1 MRKLSD
7 AFKRK
12 QNEGTAKFLKY
23 ADFTLKDGTELHLSN
38 EALWDNGFKF
48 EDAVSSE
55 SSFDIGAAITNQCTI
70 SLNNIYDDF
79 TDYVF
84 EGAEVVCYVG
94 LKLYPEGAKE
104 DTIEQEWKDVDGNA
118 ILDVDGNKILL
129 SRDDSLIERVRIC
142 TMTVTDAPYQ
152 NSSVINLVCQDN
164 MRKFDRSYSD
174 SKLQYPATRSEIIR
188 DACNVCGVVLN
199 TTTFENDDY
208 VIKER
213 PIDEGLTFRQVIAW
227 TVQCG
232 CQWLRCNEDGQL
244 CIGWYNTEPKAEE
257 RGSVV
262 NTNGLTVNM
271 EDVVITGIRV
281 TENVET
287 SDDKKIKSYLCGEE
301 GYVLEI
307 TGNKLIC
314 AGSGNEIATLI
325 GERCIGMKFRP
336 FTVKQLTDISLEA
349 GDAVV
354 VTDRKGNQYES
365 YITNMNIQPGN
376 YQLTECNAKSAERN
390 SSKRYELLTQAM
402 ANARKNMNKKI
413 ARYDETVQQMTKLIS
428 QGFGM
433 YFTEVK
439 QENGGSIFYMHDK
452 PNMEESG
459 YVCYWTSNGIIASL
473 DGGATW
479 GIDKNGNALFNVITA
494 RGINAKWINT
504 GEFRVVDEDGNEVFY
519 VNCDTGVVRIK
530 AQQFSLTGESIAE
543 IANKQIDNFVENIYK
558 TDLDEIKKQLSNKIE
573 TWYQDTDPSVNW
585 DKITEVVWCDVD
597 GYPIL
602 DADENK
608 ILTYYEELKAEHE
621 GDLWYN
627 TDTKEKWMYKLG
639 QWVPEEIPD
648 IVFDEI
654 DGKSSIYINT
664 PTTPYKER
672 DLWFKDGKILVCKES
687 RSTGECNNDDWV
699 KKDEYTDDSKVIDFI
714 ENTYTPKIQEMQE
727 QIDGKVESFFF
738 DYEPTLE
745 NYPANK
751 WTTEEERLKH
761 NADTFY
767 WKTKKSTYIFC
778 KIDGVWQWLEN
789 KDPDIKK
796 AMEAAEAAKDTADG
810 KRRTFVTTPVPP
822 YDEGDLWTQGDKGD
836 LMCCKVS
843 RLSGNYVS
851 SDWGKA
857 TKYTDNSALD
867 KFNEELNQSEIFNRL
882 TNNGTEQGIFLKDGK
897 IYINFSYAEG
907 GTLKLGGRDN
917 QYGELIMLDADG
929 KEVGRWNNGEL
940 STSSAKILGG
950 TINIDTGGLNN
961 AIKLNSRNNSLS
973 LSPTKMVI
981 KMDPINSGEYGY
993 GNYSEIESNTIKMGR
1008 ISNGSGNS
1016 AISNYTV
1023 LSPDGIVIND
1033 YKKGGHIYLEPISL
1047 GGYFDCDLT
1056 VTKNFSVQGTKNRIV
1071 NTENYA
1077 SRLQYCYEMPSPMFG
1092 DIGEGYTD
1100 DTGVCVVA
1108 VDDIFR
1114 ETVTSGSNY
1123 YVFLQKEG
1131 PGDIWIENKTDSYF
1145 TVQGTKNMKFSWEIK
1160 AKQKGYEF
1168 ERLES
1173 YEESEKE
1180 ESINYED
1187 IGYNTY
1193 IEYVNAL
1200 ESLEGEEI

>member
-38 EALWDNGFKF
+38 EELWDNGFKF

-390 SSKRYELLTQAM
+390 SSKRYELLTQEM
-402 ANARKNMNKKI
+402 ANARKNMNQKI

-473 DGGATW
+473 DGGTTW
-479 GIDKNGNALFNVITA
+479 AIDKNGNALFNVITA
-494 RGINAKWINT
+494 RGINANWINT
-504 GEFRVVDEDGNEVFY
+504 GEFRVTDEDGNEVFY

-543 IANKQIDNFVENIYK
+543 IANKQIKNFVNNTYK
-558 TDLDEIKKQLSNKIE
+558 TDLEEIKKQLSNKIE

-602 DADENK
+602 DSDGNK
-608 ILTYYEELKAEHE
+608 ILTYYEESKTEHE

-627 TDTKEKWMYKLG
+627 TDTKEKWMYKSG

-648 IVFDEI
+648 TVFDEI

-687 RSTGECNNDDWV
+687 KSTGECNTDDWV
-699 KKDEYTDDSKVIDFI
+699 KKDEYTDDSKVTDFI
-714 ENTYTPKIQEMQE
+714 QNTYTPKIQEMQE

-789 KDPDIKK
+789 KDPDIQK
-796 AMEAAEAAKDTADG
+796 AMDAAAAAQDTADG

-822 YDEGDLWTQGDKGD
+822 YDEGDLWTQGDAGD
-836 LMCCKVS
+836 LMRCVVS
-843 RLSGNYVS
+843 RSSGNYVS
-851 SDWGKA
+851 LDWEKA

-907 GTLKLGGRDN
+907 GTLKLGGKDN
-917 QYGELIMLDADG
+917 VNGTLVILDLDG
-929 KEVGRWNNGEL
+929 NEIGNISNNGVSLIGDFTNKSKYFQYVYELKIANGSMIYNRNDGEIYKLSRDEL
-940 STSSAKILGG
+940 SYRKEPNGDYVFRASRS
-950 TINIDTGGLNN
+950 TGVAVNL
-961 AIKLNSRNNSLS
+961 LS
-973 LSPTKMVI
+973 VMNGIT
-981 KMDPINSGEYGY
+981 
-993 GNYSEIESNTIKMGR
+993 
-1008 ISNGSGNS
+1008 SNG
-1016 AISNYTV
+1016 AIYA
-1023 LSPDGIVIND
+1023 ND
-1033 YKKGGHIYLEPISL
+1033 N
-1047 GGYFDCDLT
+1047 
-1056 VTKNFSVQGTKNRIV
+1056 VSVVGDFLVRGAKNRIV

-1092 DIGEGYTD
+1092 DIGEGCTD
-1100 DTGVCVVA
+1100 DSGVCIVA

-1123 YVFLQKEG
+1123 HVFLQKEG
-1131 PGDIWIENKTDSYF
+1131 SGDIWIENKTDSYF
-1145 TVQGTKNMKFSWEIK
+1145 TVKGTKNIKFSWEIK

-1168 ERLES
+1168 ERLEC
-1173 YEESEKE
+1173 YKESENDE
-1180 ESINYED
+1180 EYINYED
-1187 IGYNTY
+1187 VGYYTY
-1193 IEYVNAL
+1193 TKYVNDL
-1200 ESLEGEEI
+1200 ELGGEEV